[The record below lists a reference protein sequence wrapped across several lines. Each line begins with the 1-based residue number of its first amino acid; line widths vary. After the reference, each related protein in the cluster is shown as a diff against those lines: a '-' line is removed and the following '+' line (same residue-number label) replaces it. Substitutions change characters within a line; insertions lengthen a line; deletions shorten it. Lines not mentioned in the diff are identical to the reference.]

1 MSYIRLWGELEDLY
15 RSTSRVHMLRE
26 FGHVKMVWLVLGTFF
41 TVAVSSL
48 IFFVVET
55 DRMLYGV
62 LLTVIVGLVL
72 MAIFVHTLA
81 GKEPEQLAK
90 HPYLSRE
97 RYLRYMMFRDR
108 FQKHSELKNV
118 DINALL
124 EWEEVRYHKFD
135 MANFFMNPLALLIY
149 SAVISQWLGIYA
161 TVKEEEWLSAAMY
174 LVIIGLFVAWL
185 MRDAWT
191 SDKRRNFEICRML
204 RWMQIERTG
213 HASSLHMSGD

>member
-15 RSTSRVHMLRE
+15 RSTSRLHLLRE
-26 FGHVKMVWLVLGTFF
+26 FGHIKMVWLVKGIFA
-41 TVAVSSL
+41 AVIVWSL

-55 DRMLYGV
+55 DRLVYGV
-62 LLTVIVGLVL
+62 ILTVLVGLVL
-72 MAIFVHTLA
+72 MGIFIHTLSS
-81 GKEPEQLAK
+81 KEPEELGK

-108 FQKHSELKNV
+108 FHQHPELRNV

-135 MANFFMNPLALLIY
+135 VANFFMNPLALLIY

-161 TVKEEEWLSAAMY
+161 TVKEEEWLSAALY
-174 LVIIGLFVAWL
+174 LIIIGLFVAWL

-204 RWMQIERTG
+204 RWIQIERTG
-213 HASSLHMSGD
+213 HASRLDMSG